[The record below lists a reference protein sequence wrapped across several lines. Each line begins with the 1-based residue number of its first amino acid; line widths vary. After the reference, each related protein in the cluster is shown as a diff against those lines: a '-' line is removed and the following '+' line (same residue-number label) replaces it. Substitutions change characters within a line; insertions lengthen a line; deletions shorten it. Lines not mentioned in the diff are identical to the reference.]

1 MNLHKLLPGILA
13 AFTIFAAARGAEARH
28 DIREFGARGDGVTL
42 CTTAIQ
48 KAVDA
53 CAADGG
59 GTVYCGPGAW
69 LTGTIT
75 LKSHVS
81 LYLDSGCTLFGSTN
95 LADYPPW
102 HPKLR
107 SYTDNYVE
115 QSLIAG
121 EDLEQVGICGRG
133 TIDGNG
139 QHFPFHGKLAELSR
153 PYVIRLVNCTN
164 VTVAGIALRSSP
176 MWMQHYLAC
185 RQLVLRD
192 LRVFNHV
199 NHNNDG
205 LDIDSC
211 SDVIVSGCMIDSGD
225 DALCFKSTT
234 DRLCENVTV
243 DNCILTS
250 HCEAIKLGTES
261 NAGFKNITI
270 NNCAIIAPRFTKSIY
285 GNSQNSGVSGIAVM
299 TVDGGQSENIN
310 ISNITM
316 CNVPVPIF
324 IRLANRARPITGA
337 GPKPGV
343 GKLRHLTLSN
353 ISATGARNACSITGL
368 PGIYVEEVVLSNIQ
382 LSFKGGEKRAPTV
395 LVPDLAADYP
405 VGQMFGRLPAY
416 GIYGHHVRG
425 LNLNNVHLTTEA
437 SDERPAILAD
447 DVAALTLNGVETG
460 SRSDAVAPAI
470 WLRNVSGAFV
480 QGCQISPAKGV
491 PLRLE
496 GAGTQNIAIGV
507 NDFSR
512 RQIERGDE
520 VTAGAVSHLEAERQ

>member
-1 MNLHKLLPGILA
+1 
-13 AFTIFAAARGAEARH
+13 
-28 DIREFGARGDGVTL
+28 
-42 CTTAIQ
+42 
-48 KAVDA
+48 
-53 CAADGG
+53 
-59 GTVYCGPGAW
+59 
-69 LTGTIT
+69 
-75 LKSHVS
+75 
-81 LYLDSGCTLFGSTN
+81 
-95 LADYPPW
+95 
-102 HPKLR
+102 
-107 SYTDNYVE
+107 
-115 QSLIAG
+115 
-121 EDLEQVGICGRG
+121 
-133 TIDGNG
+133 
-139 QHFPFHGKLAELSR
+139 
-153 PYVIRLVNCTN
+153 
-164 VTVAGIALRSSP
+164 
-176 MWMQHYLAC
+176 
-185 RQLVLRD
+185 
-192 LRVFNHV
+192 
-199 NHNNDG
+199 
-205 LDIDSC
+205 
-211 SDVIVSGCMIDSGD
+211 
-225 DALCFKSTT
+225 
-234 DRLCENVTV
+234 
-243 DNCILTS
+243 
-250 HCEAIKLGTES
+250 
-261 NAGFKNITI
+261 
-270 NNCAIIAPRFTKSIY
+270 
-285 GNSQNSGVSGIAVM
+285 M